1 MGDSY
6 KPKINNSGA
15 DGKDPVLNKAALDYM
30 RIIEQK
36 NRERVKKLELTARRN
51 RMVGLSIGAGV
62 FGIYLYSIFAVKQET
77 FLDDFNEPPKVQQ

>member
-6 KPKINNSGA
+6 KPNISGSGT
-15 DGKDPVLNKAALDYM
+15 DGKDPVLNKAALDFM
-30 RIIEQK
+30 KIIDKQ
-36 NRERVKKLELTARRN
+36 NRERVRKLQDTSRRN

-62 FGIYLYSIFAVKQET
+62 VGIYLYSIFAVKQET